1 MSLAVKDGH
10 PLFREGSIER
20 PRLLARLNDG
30 RHMPVVTVVAPAGYG
45 KTSLVAEW
53 AAQESRP
60 SVWLACEDWHAD
72 PVAFTH
78 ALLEPFAALE
88 PFDEVFAQ
96 RLAQPDQDL
105 FSCVVPALA
114 VSLERRSQPFA
125 LVIDDA
131 HILADQPSLAVLSTV
146 AEHLPYGSQLVVA
159 SRRPL
164 ALRTGR
170 LRAHRA
176 LLELGP
182 SDLAMTGA
190 EAAQLMRATG
200 VSCAPAECQ
209 ALVERTEGWPAGL
222 YLAARSASEQPD
234 PQEFLARFGG
244 DSLVIADYL
253 RDEFLRDLD
262 SRQLDFLVLTSV
274 CTQLTGPLCDVLLDR
289 TDSVRMLDDL
299 VGAGF
304 PLLTCDRDSYRLH
317 RLLREMLISE
327 LHHAQPAREAE
338 LHLRASDFRAAQG
351 EFDSAI
357 DHAVAAQDP
366 HRAGDLLW
374 RQLPRY
380 VSEARNDFV
389 QTRLARFS
397 ATAISGHASLAL
409 TAAYSALALGELRH
423 AEHFGLLGAA
433 ALARESEPPE
443 VSSLS
448 TGVALIEALVADP
461 GVAPMGRHAARAY
474 DLEADDS
481 PWRSICCLFQ
491 GVADHLLGD
500 RAQARSHLEQGI
512 HRSAVV
518 APHVETL
525 CLSQLAVIA
534 VEEGDW
540 DDGVDLI
547 ARAVRQVERHGLS
560 SYPTAALT
568 FAVSAN
574 VRAHAGRVDE
584 GKRDARRAAHLLD
597 QLSDFVPWYEA
608 ETRIMLARAALR
620 LADVAAARSLL
631 AEASRLARR
640 VPDAVVFGGW
650 LDDTWGL
657 VDSAATEALAGPSAL
672 TMAELRILRFLPTH
686 LSFREIGLRLHV
698 STNTVKSQAHAV
710 YRKLEVSSRSDAVAR
725 AGDIGLLEA

>member
-1 MSLAVKDGH
+1 MSLAVKSGR
-10 PLFREGSIER
+10 PLSPEGLIER

-30 RHMPVVTVVAPAGYG
+30 RDVPLVILVAPAGYG
-45 KTSLVAEW
+45 KTSLLAEW
-53 AAQESRP
+53 ATQESRP
-60 SVWLACEDWHAD
+60 SVWLACEEWHAD
-72 PVAFTH
+72 PVAFLH
-78 ALLEPFAALE
+78 DLLAPFAAIE
-88 PFDEVFAQ
+88 PFDDGFARGLTQ
-96 RLAQPDQDL
+96 SDEDL
-105 FSCVVPALA
+105 FSCIVPALA

-131 HILADQPSLAVLSTV
+131 QILADQPSLEILAAIV
-146 AEHLPYGSQLVVA
+146 EHLPHGSQLVVA
-159 SRRPL
+159 SRRAL
-164 ALRTGR
+164 ALPTGR

-190 EAAQLMRATG
+190 EAAQLMRAAG
-200 VSCAPAECQ
+200 VPCAPAESQ

-222 YLAARSASEQPD
+222 YLAALGASEEPD
-234 PQEFLARFGG
+234 PHEYLARFGG
-244 DSLVIADYL
+244 DRLVVADYL
-253 RDEFLRDLD
+253 RDEFLCELD
-262 SRQLDFLVLTSV
+262 PGQLDFLTLTSV
-274 CTQLTGPLCDVLLDR
+274 CTPLSGPLCDTLLDR
-289 TDSVRMLDDL
+289 TNSVRVLDDL
-299 VGAGF
+299 IAAGF
-304 PLLTCDRDSYRLH
+304 PLLVCDRDSYRLH
-317 RLLREMLISE
+317 RLLREMLSGE

-357 DHAVAAQDP
+357 DHAIAASDP
-366 HRAGDLLW
+366 RRVGDLLW
-374 RQLPRY
+374 GQLPSY
-380 VSEARNDFV
+380 ISEGRNDFI
-389 QTRLARFS
+389 QARLAGFS
-397 ATAISGHASLAL
+397 ASALSSHASLAL

-423 AEHFGLLGAA
+423 AERFGVLGAA
-433 ALARESEPPE
+433 ALARESPPQE
-443 VSSLS
+443 VSSLPA
-448 TGVALIEALVADP
+448 GVALIEALVAVP

-491 GVADHLLGD
+491 GVSDHLLGD
-500 RAQARSHLEQGI
+500 RDQARSHLEQGV
-512 HRSAVV
+512 HRSAVS
-518 APHVETL
+518 APQVETL

-540 DDGVDLI
+540 DGGVDLI
-547 ARAVRQVERHGLS
+547 ARAIRQVERHGLS

-584 GKRDARRAAHLLD
+584 GKRDARRAAQLLG
-597 QLSDFVPWYEA
+597 QLSDFIPWYEA

-620 LADVAAARSLL
+620 LADVAAARVLL
-631 AEASRLARR
+631 VEASRLARR

-657 VDSAATEALAGPSAL
+657 VDSAATEALAGPSTL

-698 STNTVKSQAHAV
+698 STNTVKTQAHAV

-725 AGDIGLLEA
+725 ATQIGLLET

>member
-1 MSLAVKDGH
+1 MSLAVKSGRPMVCAD
-10 PLFREGSIER
+10 SIER
-20 PRLLARLNDG
+20 PRLLKRLIDG
-30 RHMPVVTVVAPAGYG
+30 RDVPLVTLVAPAGYG
-45 KTSLVAEW
+45 KTSLLTEW
-53 AAQESRP
+53 TAQESRP
-60 SVWLACEDWHAD
+60 SMWLACEQWHAD
-72 PVAFTH
+72 PVAFVH
-78 ALLEPFAALE
+78 DLLAPFAAIE
-88 PFDEVFAQ
+88 PFDDVFAR
-96 RLAQPDQDL
+96 RLAQSDQDL
-105 FSCVVPALA
+105 FSCIVPALA

-131 HILADQPSLAVLSTV
+131 QILADQPSLSVLAAI
-146 AEHLPYGSQLVVA
+146 AEHLPRGSQLVVA

-164 ALRTGR
+164 ALPTGR

-190 EAAQLMRATG
+190 ETAQLMRAAG
-200 VSCAPAECQ
+200 VPCAPAESQ
-209 ALVERTEGWPAGL
+209 ALVECTEGWPVGL
-222 YLAARSASEQPD
+222 YLAARGASEEPD
-234 PQEFLARFGG
+234 PLEYLAHFGG
-244 DSLVIADYL
+244 DCLVVADYL
-253 RDEFLRDLD
+253 RDEFLCELD
-262 SRQLDFLVLTSV
+262 PGQLDFLTLTSV
-274 CTQLTGPLCDVLLDR
+274 CTQLSGPLCDALLDR
-289 TDSVRMLDDL
+289 ADSVGVLDDL
-299 VGAGF
+299 VAAGF
-304 PLLTCDRDSYRLH
+304 PLLVCDRDSYRLH
-317 RLLREMLISE
+317 RLLREMLLGE
-327 LHHAQPAREAE
+327 LHHAQPIREVE
-338 LHLRASDFRAAQG
+338 LHLRASEFRAAQD

-357 DHAVAAQDP
+357 DHAIAARHP
-366 HRAGDLLW
+366 RRVGDLLW
-374 RQLPRY
+374 GQLPRY
-380 VSEARNDFV
+380 VSEGRNDFV
-389 QTRLARFS
+389 QARLARFS
-397 ATAISGHASLAL
+397 TGAISSHTSLAL
-409 TAAYSALALGELRH
+409 TAAYSALALGELRQ

-433 ALARESEPPE
+433 ALARESPSSEA
-443 VSSLS
+443 SSLP

-461 GVAPMGRHAARAY
+461 SVAPMGRHAARAY
-474 DLEADDS
+474 DLEAEDS

-512 HRSAVV
+512 HRSAVST
-518 APHVETL
+518 PHVETL

-540 DDGVDLI
+540 DGGVDLI

-568 FAVSAN
+568 FAVSAD

-584 GKRDARRAAHLLD
+584 GKRDARRAAQLLG
-597 QLSDFVPWYEA
+597 QLSDFIPWYEA

-620 LADVAAARSLL
+620 LADVAAARTLL

-657 VDSAATEALAGPSAL
+657 LDSAATKALAGPSTL

-698 STNTVKSQAHAV
+698 STNTVKTQAHAV

-725 AGDIGLLEA
+725 ASEIGLLET